1 MKILENIKSFLY
13 DKEYFINIF
22 DNYVYVFNY
31 LDLINF
37 SETAIQ
43 LQMENFKVAVEGEN
57 LSIVKM
63 MEKEILIEGT
73 IKKVVKKRSI

>member
-37 SETAIQ
+37 SETAIH
-43 LQMENFKVAVEGEN
+43 LQMENFKVTVEGEN

-73 IKKVVKKRSI
+73 IKKVVKK

>member
-1 MKILENIKSFLY
+1 MKILENIRSFLY

-73 IKKVVKKRSI
+73 IKKVVKK